1 MRFAL
6 VDDKKELR
14 DHVAMLLGEFA
25 AEQRLHYKLDCFASG
40 EDFLNHFTA
49 HSYDI
54 IFMDIFMDGMDGV
67 ETAEQI
73 RKFDSHVILIFL
85 TSSQDHMK
93 NAFSCHAF
101 DYVEKPVDLE
111 QITNCLLDALKI
123 IPNKDQFFSFLYN
136 NLEIRLMYSEIV
148 CLYADNHSTRI
159 YDVDGNEYRPRMY
172 YGVLAEQLIEDERFL
187 QVSRGVL
194 CNMDHILEMSKRD
207 CKLSCGITVPIT
219 MRNATKLKYG
229 CRLVDQLFN
238 ARVWYVMVPAPF
250 IFSAGN
256 YVIQPRDYS
265 HLYFGNM
272 FFLYLF
278 VLSGMFLLMLIIYV
292 SFYFVAM
299 ELIQSLDQRERIQL
313 MQMQEHQY
321 IAQQTYIEES
331 SRIRH
336 DFRQS
341 AITMLSLAE
350 QNDVE
355 ALKNYLQSFVADLP
369 QNEIRAW
376 CRNPS
381 VNALLNYYETLLEM
395 YGVRRQWEISLPD
408 CKISDNDL
416 CGMLGNLLENVYHGC
431 LTAKEGERFH
441 HFSVLLKNERDLY
454 IVSTNSFDDEVRKK
468 DGKYASSR
476 KDGSGIGLSSI
487 RITAEKYNGTARFS
501 HDDKVFYIDVVME
514 V

>member
-1 MRFAL
+1 MNQVYLAEFIQYFCLIPAAAICFLPVKNQLKYSAKTTAGIAAGGITSLSLAGIFSNLSLGVNGDLVFFAAIIMCF
-6 VDDKKELR
+6 VFYYRMVKCG
-14 DHVAMLLGEFA
+14 LGE
-25 AEQRLHYKLDCFASG
+25 KLAIFFLSIALSSFMSDYAIAVDAWIHPTENRS
-40 EDFLNHFTA
+40 DFCVTA
-49 HSYDI
+49 T
-54 IFMDIFMDGMDGV
+54 GV
-67 ETAEQI
+67 Q
-73 RKFDSHVILIFL
+73 LIFSVSL
-85 TSSQDHMK
+85 T
-93 NAFSCHAF
+93 
-101 DYVEKPVDLE
+101 
-111 QITNCLLDALKI
+111 LL
-123 IPNKDQFFSFLYN
+123 
-136 NLEIRLMYSEIV
+136 
-148 CLYADNHSTRI
+148 
-159 YDVDGNEYRPRMY
+159 
-172 YGVLAEQLIEDERFL
+172 LAHLL
-187 QVSRGVL
+187 
-194 CNMDHILEMSKRD
+194 
-207 CKLSCGITVPIT
+207 
-219 MRNATKLKYG
+219 LKYG

-238 ARVWYVMVPAPF
+238 ARVWYVMIPAPL
-250 IFSAGN
+250 IFSAVN
-256 YVIQPRDYS
+256 YLIQPRDYS
-265 HLYFGNM
+265 HLYFSNL

-341 AITMLSLAE
+341 AITMLRLAE

-376 CRNPS
+376 CRNSS

-395 YGVRRQWEISLPD
+395 YGVRRQWEISLSD

-454 IVSTNSFDDEVRKK
+454 IVSSNSFDDEVRKK

>member
-1 MRFAL
+1 MKNQLKYSAKTTAGIAAGGTTSLSLAGIFSTLSLGVNGDLVFFA
-6 VDDKKELR
+6 VIIMCFVFYYRMVKCG
-14 DHVAMLLGEFA
+14 LGE
-25 AEQRLHYKLDCFASG
+25 KLAIF
-40 EDFLNHFTA
+40 FLA
-49 HSYDI
+49 IALLS
-54 IFMDIFMDGMDGV
+54 FMSDYAIAVDAWIHPTENRSDSCVMATGV
-67 ETAEQI
+67 Q
-73 RKFDSHVILIFL
+73 LIFSVSL
-85 TSSQDHMK
+85 T
-93 NAFSCHAF
+93 
-101 DYVEKPVDLE
+101 
-111 QITNCLLDALKI
+111 LL
-123 IPNKDQFFSFLYN
+123 
-136 NLEIRLMYSEIV
+136 
-148 CLYADNHSTRI
+148 
-159 YDVDGNEYRPRMY
+159 
-172 YGVLAEQLIEDERFL
+172 LAHLL
-187 QVSRGVL
+187 
-194 CNMDHILEMSKRD
+194 
-207 CKLSCGITVPIT
+207 
-219 MRNATKLKYG
+219 LKYG
-229 CRLVDQLFN
+229 CRLVDQLFH
-238 ARVWYVMVPAPF
+238 ARVWYVMIPAPL

-321 IAQQTYIEES
+321 IAQQKYIEES

-341 AITMLSLAE
+341 AITMLNLAE

-355 ALKNYLQSFVADLP
+355 AL
-369 QNEIRAW
+369 NEIRAW
-376 CRNPS
+376 CRNLS

-395 YGVRRQWEISLPD
+395 YGVRRRWEISLSD

-454 IVSTNSFDDEVRKK
+454 IVSSNSFDNEVRKK

>member
-1 MRFAL
+1 MNQVYLAEFIQFLCLIPAAVICFLPVKNQLKYSAKTTAGIAAGGITSLSLAGIFSTLSLGVNADL
-6 VDDKKELR
+6 VFFVVIIMCFVFYYRMVKCG
-14 DHVAMLLGEFA
+14 LGE
-25 AEQRLHYKLDCFASG
+25 KLAIF
-40 EDFLNHFTA
+40 FLA
-49 HSYDI
+49 IALLS
-54 IFMDIFMDGMDGV
+54 FMSDYAIAVDAWIHPTENRSDSCVVATGV
-67 ETAEQI
+67 Q
-73 RKFDSHVILIFL
+73 LIFSVSL
-85 TSSQDHMK
+85 
-93 NAFSCHAF
+93 
-101 DYVEKPVDLE
+101 
-111 QITNCLLDALKI
+111 ILL
-123 IPNKDQFFSFLYN
+123 
-136 NLEIRLMYSEIV
+136 
-148 CLYADNHSTRI
+148 
-159 YDVDGNEYRPRMY
+159 
-172 YGVLAEQLIEDERFL
+172 LAHLL
-187 QVSRGVL
+187 
-194 CNMDHILEMSKRD
+194 
-207 CKLSCGITVPIT
+207 
-219 MRNATKLKYG
+219 LKYG

-238 ARVWYVMVPAPF
+238 ARVWYVVVPAPL

-468 DGKYASSR
+468 DGKYVSSR

>member
-1 MRFAL
+1 MNQVYLAEFIQFLCLLPAAAICFLPVKNQLKYSAKTTAGIAAGGIASLSLAGVFSTLSLGVNADLVFFAAIIMCF
-6 VDDKKELR
+6 VFYYRMVKCG
-14 DHVAMLLGEFA
+14 LGE
-25 AEQRLHYKLDCFASG
+25 KLA
-40 EDFLNHFTA
+40 
-49 HSYDI
+49 I
-54 IFMDIFMDGMDGV
+54 
-67 ETAEQI
+67 
-73 RKFDSHVILIFL
+73 
-85 TSSQDHMK
+85 
-93 NAFSCHAF
+93 
-101 DYVEKPVDLE
+101 
-111 QITNCLLDALKI
+111 
-123 IPNKDQFFSFLYN
+123 
-136 NLEIRLMYSEIV
+136 
-148 CLYADNHSTRI
+148 
-159 YDVDGNEYRPRMY
+159 
-172 YGVLAEQLIEDERFL
+172 
-187 QVSRGVL
+187 
-194 CNMDHILEMSKRD
+194 
-207 CKLSCGITVPIT
+207 
-219 MRNATKLKYG
+219 
-229 CRLVDQLFN
+229 
-238 ARVWYVMVPAPF
+238 
-250 IFSAGN
+250 
-256 YVIQPRDYS
+256 
-265 HLYFGNM
+265 

-313 MQMQEHQY
+313 MQMREHQY

-441 HFSVLLKNERDLY
+441 HFSLLLKNERDLY